1 MRVKY
6 DVVEVY
12 ILWCLVHVVVWSL
25 YNDCET
31 ECYAGVSEMW
41 PLIEGFMEVS

>member
-1 MRVKY
+1 MMVKH

-12 ILWCLVHVVVWSL
+12 VLWRLIQLVAWSL

-41 PLIEGFMEVS
+41 PLMEGFMEVL